1 MKKWVDITTIDN
13 NTPFMRVRWSG
24 AYSQSGDYWFAEAPG
39 LVTDNLT
46 WFHGGKNYGWFSA
59 HRQNLSKYCC
69 SFDFDHTMSGFWD
82 VQGQTY
88 QISLRDGYRN
98 QFYDTTVEI
107 GGKTYYEV
115 DFSLWQGASGY
126 QLYAPYSTMPW
137 SVGDIYVEID
147 SDPIVVD
154 KDRLSFK
161 SSGETKNVVIES
173 DNSWTATTSEAW
185 VSLSTTAGTSGITT
199 LSVTAPE
206 YTSTTE
212 DRTATI
218 TITDGEF
225 SVTINVKQKKY
236 SVGVSE
242 MYLGTLNMESAYFGG
257 LEVEAIY
264 LGENEVY
271 SSGSQPGSR
280 LQN

>member
-1 MKKWVDITTIDN
+1 MKQWVDITTIDN
-13 NTPFMRVRWSG
+13 NTPFTKVRWKRQFSNL
-24 AYSQSGDYWFAEAPG
+24 GDSWFAESPG
-39 LVTDNLT
+39 IVSDSMRWTDGTKDN
-46 WFHGGKNYGWFSA
+46 GWFSA
-59 HRQNLSKYCC
+59 HRMNGGSYGPLYCC
-69 SFDFDHTMSGFWD
+69 CFDFDHTMSGFWD
-82 VQGQTY
+82 TSGQTY
-88 QISLRDGYRN
+88 QISVKDGHRD
-98 QFYDTTVEI
+98 QLYDTTVEI
-107 GGKTYYEV
+107 GGVTYYEI

-137 SVGDIYVEID
+137 HQGDIYVEIS

-161 SSGETKNVVIES
+161 SSGETKDVLVKS
-173 DNSWTATTSEAW
+173 DNAWTATTSEAW
-185 VSLSTTAGTSGITT
+185 VSLSTSVGTSGETT

-225 SVTINVKQKKY
+225 SVTINVKQAKKREG
-236 SVGVSE
+236 GVSE
-242 MYLGTLNMESAYFGG
+242 MYLGTLNMEAAYFGD
-257 LEVEAIY
+257 LDVEAIY

-271 SSGSQPGSR
+271 SSGPK
-280 LQN
+280 LP